1 MNMAKTKYFI
11 VILWVAFSFA
21 MRAQTKVIDLKS
33 DEVKQF
39 PLCENSNLTYEK
51 GEDKRLFA
59 NCIDRKVMLAFSY
72 PKEAIEKNIQGK
84 ILVHYIIDKNGK
96 IIVEKVEGEAILAA
110 EGRRIFESF
119 PTFSPAKNH
128 NNEPI
133 AVKGIYP
140 INFKLQQ

>member
-1 MNMAKTKYFI
+1 
-11 VILWVAFSFA
+11 
-21 MRAQTKVIDLKS
+21 
-33 DEVKQF
+33 
-39 PLCENSNLTYEK
+39 
-51 GEDKRLFA
+51 
-59 NCIDRKVMLAFSY
+59 MLAFSY

-84 ILVHYIIDKNGK
+84 VLVHYIIDKNGK

-110 EGRRIFESF
+110 EGRRIFESL

-133 AVKGIYP
+133 AVKGTYP

>member
-1 MNMAKTKYFI
+1 
-11 VILWVAFSFA
+11 
-21 MRAQTKVIDLKS
+21 
-33 DEVKQF
+33 
-39 PLCENSNLTYEK
+39 
-51 GEDKRLFA
+51 
-59 NCIDRKVMLAFSY
+59 MLAFSY

>member
-1 MNMAKTKYFI
+1 MF
-11 VILWVAFSFA
+11 FSIASFG
-21 MRAQTKVIDLKS
+21 
-33 DEVKQF
+33 
-39 PLCENSNLTYEK
+39 Y
-51 GEDKRLFA
+51 
-59 NCIDRKVMLAFSY
+59 
-72 PKEAIEKNIQGK
+72 EKNIQGK

-110 EGRRIFESF
+110 EGRRIFESL

-128 NNEPI
+128 NKEPI